1 MTDLMTRD
9 EWLRHWRSAMVTLTD
24 HELGVYVLHFTG
36 LRTRYIG
43 AGRDQVQ
50 GVEPESA
57 LHLYYRLYPPQ
68 SHDRLR
74 ELNLG
79 STPDALMLRRGVASA
94 LARLGS
100 MNAEVRQQ
108 FDADT
113 LALGQRARD
122 ILTGNPTMMWT
133 VTEERRRLLEARLP
147 NLESNASR
155 LEREASSARHA
166 ADAAR
171 AELDE
176 VFAEQSRLTLLALE
190 TPA

>member
-50 GVEPESA
+50 GVEPEST
-57 LHLYYRLYPPQ
+57 LHLYFRLHPPQ

-74 ELNLG
+74 EPLSG
-79 STPDALMLRRGVASA
+79 STPEERTLRRGVAGA

-100 MNAEVRQQ
+100 MNAKVRQQ
-108 FDADT
+108 FDADM
-113 LALGQRARD
+113 LVLGQRARD